1 MFDKMHEQSL
11 DLTRAIGAEI
21 PDVVWKKYHAGDKT
35 IFSKWLAKMMAAAD
49 KKQIRDLLKSDAV
62 FRSQATQFVRSFD
75 KVLSAAQNADNADK
89 LGAMLIK
96 TDLGQ
101 VYVTLKPHLG

>member
-1 MFDKMHEQSL
+1 MFEKMHEQSL
-11 DLTRAIGAEI
+11 DLTRAAGADI

-49 KKQIRDLLKSDAV
+49 KKRVRDMLKSDAV

-75 KVLSAAQNADNADK
+75 KVLAAARQADNADK
-89 LGAMLIK
+89 LAATLLK

-101 VYVTLKPHLG
+101 IYAALKAHI